1 MMPIFNLS
9 NKLCN
14 VTKMEAVDEEENL
27 IEDLEVSLEENKIK
41 PKEVLVKKEYN
52 FKLKAYV
59 NGGYITMSTNK
70 TLRFGYE

>member
-1 MMPIFNLS
+1 MMPMFNLS
-9 NKLCN
+9 NKICN

-41 PKEVLVKKEYN
+41 PKEVLMKKEYN

-59 NGGYITMSTNK
+59 TGGNFSISTNK